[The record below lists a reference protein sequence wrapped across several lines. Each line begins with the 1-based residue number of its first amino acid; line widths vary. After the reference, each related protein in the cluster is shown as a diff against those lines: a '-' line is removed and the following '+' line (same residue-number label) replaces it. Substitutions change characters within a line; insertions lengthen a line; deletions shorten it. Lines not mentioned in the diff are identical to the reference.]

1 VVYMCALCVAS
12 SSVVPSS
19 RSSSVVVL
27 EAECYITSTSTTVP
41 GTQYT
46 VQVPGR

>member
-1 VVYMCALCVAS
+1 MVYMCALCVAS

-27 EAECYITSTSTTVP
+27 EAECYSTSTTVP

-46 VQVPGR
+46 VPGR